1 MAKQVSVIQFTGK
14 LGPTVGFRG
23 SEGKVLMRQRLDTI
37 ANPQTEEQVAQ
48 RARFKLTSQVS
59 GMLGDVGR
67 VALQANGYKGSQ
79 RGILNQMIMPS
90 VAVSAA
96 GEAELNHVLQLIK
109 KPALINHVVTASVKT
124 ADTADGF
131 VATGVLQGLAEGEIA
146 TKAILIYDKTNRRWI
161 YNSATGTDDNINIP
175 VNGLTVDDVNIYFYA
190 VLATPTTS
198 KGRAI
203 YESVTGPDTDYK
215 LLASRLSNSNFAYSR
230 MLTAARINGE
240 SSTDKEGY
248 KPTQTYEVGINF
260 ESEFEDVT
268 SWPVTFINHTTQEE
282 TELTVGKDTENI
294 QLTAGSYSTRVSDD
308 GTHYPRIGL
317 GASQL
322 DEFEVPTD
330 TENEKLYLTIVA
342 S

>member
-124 ADTADGF
+124 ATTVDGF
-131 VATGVLQGLAEGEIA
+131 VATGVLEGLAEGEIA
-146 TKAILIYDKTNRRWI
+146 TKAILIYDKTDRRWI

-175 VNGLTVDDVNIYFYA
+175 VTGLTVDDVNIYFYA

-203 YESVTGPDTDYK
+203 YESVTGPDTNYK
-215 LLASRLSNSNFAYSR
+215 LLASRLSSSNFAYSR
-230 MLTAARINGE
+230 MLTAANINGQ
-240 SSTDKEGY
+240 STTDKEGY
-248 KPTQTYEVGINF
+248 DKGITFTVVDLGDVKEGAVLNIVSPTGNE
-260 ESEFEDVT
+260 
-268 SWPVTFINHTTQEE
+268 VTFS
-282 TELTVGKDTENI
+282 V
-294 QLTAGSYSTRVSDD
+294 AAA
-308 GTHYPRIGL
+308 
-317 GASQL
+317 GASVIL
-322 DEFEVPTD
+322 PVETGEFRIISTNLIKIRTGEEEAANPLYIDIAEGTTEVD
-330 TENEKLYLTIVA
+330 LTIVRKND
-342 S
+342 

>member
-23 SEGKVLMRQRLDTI
+23 SDGKVLMRQRLDTI
-37 ANPQTEEQVAQ
+37 ANPQTEDQVAQ

-124 ADTADGF
+124 ADVEGGF

-215 LLASRLSNSNFAYSR
+215 LLASRLSSANFAYSR

-248 KPTQTYEVGINF
+248 DDSGVTFTIADMGGVTTSAPIVIITPNGVEESITKAEVGASVKLPA
-260 ESEFEDVT
+260 ETGEFRISSTD
-268 SWPVTFINHTTQEE
+268 S
-282 TELTVGKDTENI
+282 LI
-294 QLTAGSYSTRVSDD
+294 QF
-308 GTHYPRIGL
+308 RIG
-317 GASQL
+317 
-322 DEFEVPTD
+322 
-330 TENEKLYLTIVA
+330 EKLAANPLYVDVKAGTTTVEFNLVGGGA
-342 S
+342 